1 MLRRVP
7 KLEPLSHP
15 QGLLRCTG
23 FLPRCGAVRVPV
35 VHDPYDLLAGDRI
48 LRAFPE
54 ELRPVPRRASVS
66 DVHRT
71 PGFVGRERQEE
82 MGRTVSLVFVV
93 DDFWRPGPHGA
104 GKAGFLRRLPAGLIP
119 ADPNLVF
126 GNLPRIRVPHLLPRR
141 HERRVAARGKAP
153 VRFQPR
159 LDLLFFRILRTVS
172 FEMLSTISLSIRRP
186 ARSFRVPR
194 TPPSGGEEPARATRF
209 ASFAPSRSF
218 GRRFSGSRRRRAA
231 SRPSRTQRLRRRST
245 VEAPMPRARARSTSR
260 RLPPARPSSAI
271 RSICARR
278 RRQAAP
284 VPSTIAWSSRRSGT
298 ERRTRSSFLP

>member
-7 KLEPLSHP
+7 NVGPLSHP
-15 QGLLRCTG
+15 QGLRRCTG
-23 FLPRCGAVRVPV
+23 LLPRRGAVRVPV
-35 VHDPYDLLAGDRI
+35 VHDPYDLLPGDRI
-48 LRAFPE
+48 VRAFPE
-54 ELRPVPRRASVS
+54 ELRPVPRRAPVG

-71 PGFVGRERQEE
+71 PVFVGRERQEE
-82 MGRTVSLVFVV
+82 RGRTGSLVFAV
-93 DDFWRPGPHGA
+93 DDVRRPGPHGA
-104 GKAGFLRRLPAGLIP
+104 GKAGFLRRRPAGLIP
-119 ADPNLVF
+119 AGPNLVF
-126 GNLPRIRVPHLLPRR
+126 STLPRIRVPHLLPRR

-153 VRFQPR
+153 VRLQPR
-159 LDLLFFRILRTVS
+159 LDLLWFRVLRTGS
-172 FEMLSTISLSIRRP
+172 FEMLSTISIRRP

-245 VEAPMPRARARSTSR
+245 VEAPMPRPRARSTSR
-260 RLPPARPSSAI
+260 SLPPSRPSSAI
-271 RSICARR
+271 RRICARR

-284 VPSTIAWSSRRSGT
+284 VPSTIAWSSRRSGA
-298 ERRTRSSFLP
+298 ERRTQAG